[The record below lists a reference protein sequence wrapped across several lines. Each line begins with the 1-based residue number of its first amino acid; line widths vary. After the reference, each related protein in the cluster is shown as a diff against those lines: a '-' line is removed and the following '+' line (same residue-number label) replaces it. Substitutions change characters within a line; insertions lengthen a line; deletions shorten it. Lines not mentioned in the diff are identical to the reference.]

1 MLQKQKQKKKK
12 LCFFKAMSVKG
23 TREVVLKEQNTL
35 AIVQGYFFSFFL
47 FSYFFFL
54 QVMSQQQREI
64 HLLKFHSSL

>member
-1 MLQKQKQKKKK
+1 MKFMVLLKNRAREMLQKQKQKKKK

-47 FSYFFFL
+47 FSYFFFCK
-54 QVMSQQQREI
+54 S
-64 HLLKFHSSL
+64 